1 MSDELFTIPP
11 SQPTPLQSARRALA
25 DAENELAAAIERDL
39 PEGDDGKS
47 EIDDYG
53 RAVNRFTELVKAEE
67 LKELNNRAVHT
78 HPPATPTL
86 TGG

>member
-25 DAENELAAAIERDL
+25 DAEAERKTMQ
-39 PEGDDGKS
+39 ERYGDA
-47 EIDDYG
+47 DYTAYE
-53 RAVNRFTELVKAEE
+53 RAVNRFTELVKYQELQE
-67 LKELNNRAVHT
+67 LKNRAVHT